1 MTGVMTV
8 IIDWV
13 IERELGGGE
22 GRGGEG
28 RGCDSVRPTVYCSNN
43 IIIKYDLEIIRSKSW
58 V

>member
-1 MTGVMTV
+1 MTV

-13 IERELGGGE
+13 IERELKVGG

-28 RGCDSVRPTVYCSNN
+28 RGFDSVRPTVYCSNN

>member
-13 IERELGGGE
+13 IERELG
-22 GRGGEG
+22 GGEG

>member
-22 GRGGEG
+22 GRGGG
-28 RGCDSVRPTVYCSNN
+28 V
-43 IIIKYDLEIIRSKSW
+43 IRSGPRSIAQIT
-58 V
+58 

>member
-13 IERELGGGE
+13 IERELKVGGGE

-28 RGCDSVRPTVYCSNN
+28 V
-43 IIIKYDLEIIRSKSW
+43 
-58 V
+58 